1 MPSKTYNRTEDLV
14 QKIGYPDDTED
25 EADLQTVLEEA
36 HGQMQGRVGR
46 NFVEDKRVRKQ
57 SGGST
62 FTSDIINEFN
72 LKFSPLLEF
81 DEILLDEHEVL
92 DSSEYTVDKQNGTIT
107 IDQSYVDE
115 NFYLGQII
123 RVKYVPIQFKQ
134 AELWRAVE
142 IVKNQE
148 LVQLE
153 DSEQNALQ
161 RNALR
166 EAKRIENMI
175 NRRAGSGNAT
185 DGDIR
190 RGTK

>member
-1 MPSKTYNRTEDLV
+1 MPSKTYNRTEDLM

-46 NFVEDKRVRKQ
+46 HFVEDKRVRKQ

-62 FTSDIINEFN
+62 FTDDIINEFD
-72 LKFSPLLEF
+72 LKFAPLLEF

-92 DSSEYTVDKQNGTIT
+92 DSSEYTVDKQNGTVT
-107 IDQSYVDE
+107 VDQSYVDE

-123 RVKYVPIQFKQ
+123 RIKYVPIQFKQ

-142 IVKNQE
+142 IIKNQE
-148 LVQLE
+148 IVQLE
-153 DSEQNALQ
+153 DSEQEALQ

-175 NRRAGSGNAT
+175 NRRSGSGNAT

>member
-1 MPSKTYNRTEDLV
+1 MPSKTYNRVEDLV

-25 EADLQTVLEEA
+25 EADLQVVLEEA
-36 HGQMQGRVGR
+36 HGQVQGRVGR

-62 FTSDIINEFN
+62 FTDDIVNEFD
-72 LKFSPLLEF
+72 LKFAPLLEF
-81 DEILLDEHEVL
+81 DEILVDEHEVL
-92 DSSEYTVDKQNGTIT
+92 DESEYTVDKQNGTIT
-107 IDQSYVDE
+107 VDQDYVDE

-123 RVKYVPIQFKQ
+123 RIKYTPIQFKQ

-148 LVQLE
+148 IIQLE
-153 DSEQNALQ
+153 DSEQEALQ

-166 EAKRIENMI
+166 KAKRIENMI
-175 NRRAGSGNAT
+175 NRRSGSGNAT

>member
-1 MPSKTYNRTEDLV
+1 MPSKTYNRTEDLM

-36 HGQMQGRVGR
+36 HGQTQGRVGR
-46 NFVEDKRVRKQ
+46 HFVEDKRVRKQ
-57 SGGST
+57 SCGST
-62 FTSDIINEFN
+62 FTDDIINEFD

-81 DEILLDEHEVL
+81 DEILVDEHEVL
-92 DSSEYTVDKQNGTIT
+92 DSSEYTVDKQNGTVT
-107 IDQSYVDE
+107 VDQDYVDE

-123 RVKYVPIQFKQ
+123 RIKYTPIQFKQ

-142 IVKNQE
+142 EAKNQE
-148 LVQLE
+148 IIQLE
-153 DSEQNALQ
+153 DSEQTALYENAL
-161 RNALR
+161 AK
-166 EAKRIENMI
+166 AKRIENMI
-175 NRRAGSGNAT
+175 NRRSGSGNAT